1 MFCFNKPILGLKE
14 AISTTFQ
21 EAGVEDWKEKLV
33 AFGADGASVNLG
45 KKAGVAALLKKDI
58 PYLVV
63 VRQSTNKNSLNVC
76 NKSILYFSKKA

>member
-14 AISTTFQ
+14 AIGTTFE

-33 AFGADGASVNLG
+33 AFGTDGAFVNLS

-58 PYLVV
+58 LTLLTSIVYHTGL
-63 VRQSTNKNSLNVC
+63 SLPC
-76 NKSILYFSKKA
+76 